1 MAPARA
7 PFPGRSSPT
16 SQRREQREALASK
29 PKEATARGK
38 ASGLLGGGLPLNLG
52 EGSLTLV
59 ARWCSW
65 MLTWPAGGGES
76 GQQLQG
82 QVA

>member
-1 MAPARA
+1 MAPAAA

-16 SQRREQREALASK
+16 IQRREQREPLASK

-38 ASGLLGGGLPLNLG
+38 ASGLLGGGLPLNLS
-52 EGSLTLV
+52 EASLTQV
-59 ARWCSW
+59 ARW

>member
-7 PFPGRSSPT
+7 PFPGRSSPA

-52 EGSLTLV
+52 EGSLTQV
-59 ARWCSW
+59 ARW